1 MIKRLGLDKY
11 SALYLWGFFIVV
23 FTALEGRTFLST
35 TSAKTILIENVI
47 VGVLAI
53 AFLIPLTT
61 GTYDLSIGTMM
72 TMSLVITNWIAKNT
86 EWPQVFGMLLGL
98 AACAFTGFISG
109 FFVI

>member
-1 MIKRLGLDKY
+1 MIKRLALDKY

-72 TMSLVITNWIAKNT
+72 TMSLVITNCGRQ
-86 EWPQVFGMLLGL
+86 EHRV
-98 AACAFTGFISG
+98 AAGVRHVRWASARAPSPGSSAASS
-109 FFVI
+109 